1 MVDLA
6 RMVTVMARAVSLSC
20 VMPKGEVQLNLVLRP
35 VILGAAFLEFHEPL
49 AAFLHPETV
58 GPSHN
63 DTLLASG
70 EVYNNWVRMDV
81 WYRNESVTA
90 SA

>member
-1 MVDLA
+1 MN
-6 RMVTVMARAVSLSC
+6 
-20 VMPKGEVQLNLVLRP
+20 E
-35 VILGAAFLEFHEPL
+35 LGAAFLEFHEPL

-58 GPSHN
+58 GPSKN

-81 WYRNESVTA
+81 WYRSDGPSN
-90 SA
+90 

>member
-1 MVDLA
+1 
-6 RMVTVMARAVSLSC
+6 MARAVSCLVLC
-20 VMPKGEVQLNLVLRP
+20 LNARLNLVLRP
-35 VILGAAFLEFHEPL
+35 VTSGAAFLEFHEPL
-49 AAFLHPETV
+49 ATFLHPETV
-58 GPSHN
+58 GPSDN

-90 SA
+90 SV